1 MCYWCGYLNYFNKDY
16 ECWIQSNGNL
26 RQEDQEY
33 GPWLRAS
40 LLPMHKQLVIVVPR
54 YYETKRKELE
64 AVDIKKDKYD
74 PKAMAVV
81 VCGGSHGGGVKEF
94 LFQNTTLNE
103 KLL

>member
-1 MCYWCGYLNYFNKDY
+1 M
-16 ECWIQSNGNL
+16 
-26 RQEDQEY
+26 
-33 GPWLRAS
+33 
-40 LLPMHKQLVIVVPR
+40 IVVPR
-54 YYETKRKELE
+54 YYETKRKELK

-103 KLL
+103 KLLRVFLKLLRKRMPAWNCI